1 MDDIIEQIIVDFR
14 ERTFP
19 LIRNR
24 LEKEL
29 PWIEGKI
36 DTIIGIRRAGKTYFA
51 YQMLQNHLINKDVS
65 KDKILYINFEDERL
79 LPLTAKD
86 LHKIPDIF
94 YRLYPEHKNTKCY
107 FMFDEIQ
114 NIEGWD
120 KFVRRLL
127 DTENVHIIL
136 TGSSAKLLSK
146 EIATALR
153 GRTISTEIFPYS
165 FQEVLSYEN
174 PSLNI
179 NPSFKPGSKTRA
191 FINNRIRQYLLRG
204 GFPEVFDLE
213 QEYRTHILQGY
224 VDVVTL
230 RDVIERYQISNIQ
243 ALRALIR
250 TLLTSPSS
258 LFSVN
263 KFYNDLKSQGLSCTK
278 NDLYSFLE
286 YLADAYLV
294 YPISIFNRSERIQR
308 TNPKKVYVV
317 DNGLITAFSH
327 DPHSDWGKHLENFV
341 FLNLRRQNLTIEYYR
356 TADNA
361 EVDFITTSSDEQ
373 RTLYQVA
380 LNLNDQKTR
389 LREIQALEQAM
400 QELKLKKSMLI
411 TLEHRE
417 TIPVDSGT
425 IEVLPVAEWTLYH
438 SF

>member
-14 ERTFP
+14 ERSFP
-19 LIRNR
+19 IIRPR
-24 LEKEL
+24 LEQEL

-36 DTIIGIRRAGKTYFA
+36 DTVIGIRRAGKTYFV

-107 FMFDEIQ
+107 FVFDEIQ

-165 FQEVLSYEN
+165 FKEAISYEN

-179 NPSFKPGSKTRA
+179 NTSFKPGSKTRA

-204 GFPEVFDLE
+204 GFPEVLDLD
-213 QEYRTHILQGY
+213 QEYRTRILQGY

-250 TLLTSPSS
+250 TLLTSPAS

-278 NDLYSFLE
+278 NDLYNFLE

-308 TNPKKVYVV
+308 TNPKKIYIV

-356 TADNA
+356 TAHNA
-361 EVDFITTSSDEQ
+361 EVDFITTSSDGQ
-373 RTLYQVA
+373 RMLYQVA

-389 LREIQALEQAM
+389 SREIQALEQAM
-400 QELKLKKSMLI
+400 QELKLKKSILI

-417 TIPVDSGT
+417 TILIDSGT

-438 SF
+438 